1 MAAVTLSVSPVTTS
15 ADLKAFLRLP
25 WAIYRGDA
33 NWVPPL
39 LGEVRKLLSDGH
51 PFHRHAETK
60 LFLARRDGR
69 VVGRIGACVNRA
81 HLDAWKDGA
90 GFWGFFECEDSVET
104 AAALFGASGAWLKE
118 RGMTIQRGPCSF
130 STNEECGLLVEG
142 FHEPPTFMM
151 AYNPKRYVPLVEG
164 CGFAKAKDLWA
175 WLVDRPSFTPPEKM
189 FRVAQRLKEREG
201 IVVRPVDMSRVEQEL
216 ALLRE
221 VYNRAWANN
230 WGAVPMTEAEFEVV
244 ANDFRRIVRPEFL
257 LFAEVQGKPA
267 GFSLSLPDYNFV
279 LRKMNGSLFPL
290 GWLTWLLNARKI
302 RRLRYITMG
311 ILPEYQRRGLDSI
324 FYIETMQAGL
334 KGGWQECEMSW
345 ILEDN
350 TVMNNTI
357 EAFGGKRTK
366 VYRIYDRPL

>member
-1 MAAVTLSVSPVTTS
+1 MTISPVATS
-15 ADLKAFLRLP
+15 SDLKAFLRLP
-25 WAIYRGDA
+25 WSIYRGHA

-39 LGEVRKLLSDGH
+39 LGEVKKLLSKEH
-51 PFHRHAETK
+51 PFHRHAETQ

-69 VVGRIGACVNRA
+69 VVGRIAACVNRA

-90 GFWGFFECEDSVET
+90 GFWGFFECEDSRET
-104 AAALFGASGAWLKE
+104 AAALFDAAAAWLRD
-118 RGMTIQRGPCSF
+118 RGMTVLRGPCSF

-151 AYNPKRYVPLVEG
+151 TYNPKYYVPLVDG
-164 CGFAKAKDLWA
+164 CGFTKAKDLWA

-189 FRVAQRLKEREG
+189 YRVAKRLQEREG
-201 IVVRPVDMSRVEQEL
+201 IVVRPVDMTKVEEEL
-216 ALLRE
+216 SLLRE
-221 VYNRAWANN
+221 VYNKAWANN
-230 WGAVPMTEAEFEVV
+230 WGAIPMTPEEFEVV
-244 ANDFRRIVRPEFL
+244 ADDFRKIVRPEFL
-257 LFAEVQGKPA
+257 LFAEVKGQPA

-279 LRKMNGSLFPL
+279 FRKMNGSLFPF
-290 GWLTWLLNARKI
+290 GWLTWLLNVKKI

-311 ILPEYQRRGLDSI
+311 ILPEFQRRGLDSI